1 MSALKTFCHRFV
13 YVIEHCCGSQVL
25 RTECLLQLLF
35 SQFEPKCSIRE
46 PGTKRK
52 RKATNQLATNAF
64 SLSVFFFS
72 STGHFC
78 DPAKV
83 VDEQLSMVTALDIAM
98 TTHFMGQKRQQ
109 KRRKYNGINWR
120 GSGWQNTWN
129 AATFFPVWK
138 HMRVTLFK
146 PQTQLGYFAHSRL
159 LNQCEYDS
167 CVRIQFL
174 KYIYCL
180 GKSTSAQESIS
191 FSPLTLMKLFWKRS
205 W

>member
-1 MSALKTFCHRFV
+1 MWLNTAVGHKFSEQNVCYSCYSLNLNPNAQSENQAQKEKEKPQTNWPLMHFPF
-13 YVIEHCCGSQVL
+13 
-25 RTECLLQLLF
+25 LF
-35 SQFEPKCSIRE
+35 
-46 PGTKRK
+46 
-52 RKATNQLATNAF
+52 F
-64 SLSVFFFS
+64 SSS